1 MDEFSEKENKE
12 KDSKQDEQIE
22 INKDSA
28 VTRKILFCLC
38 YLWGILFFIP
48 LILYKDDVAKMRAND
63 GLILLLLSIIG
74 NVVFGILTRISV
86 IFGWIAGAYSLVL
99 LLLGIVG
106 IVYVVTDKNEP
117 LPIVGKIKLI
127 K

>member
-1 MDEFSEKENKE
+1 
-12 KDSKQDEQIE
+12 
-22 INKDSA
+22 
-28 VTRKILFCLC
+28 
-38 YLWGILFFIP
+38 
-48 LILYKDDVAKMRAND
+48 MRAND

-117 LPIVGKIKLI
+117 LPIIGKIKLI